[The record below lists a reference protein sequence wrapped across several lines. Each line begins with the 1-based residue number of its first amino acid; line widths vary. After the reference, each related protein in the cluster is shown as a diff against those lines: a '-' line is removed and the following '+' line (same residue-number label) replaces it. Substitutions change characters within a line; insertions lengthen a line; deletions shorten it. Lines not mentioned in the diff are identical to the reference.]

1 MKTKI
6 KNRNK
11 NRNTRKLFLEMNR
24 SQKVIVRCFIA
35 QLEGVEGHAVYLAI
49 DRNGEIELTVV
60 SLHST
65 VIKAWSVA
73 VAARR
78 ILENSSYSYK
88 HSNEVILKTFVAALV
103 ADYFDY
109 SSDSVLN
116 EIEVP
121 SKWKTFST
129 KSKHPDFANGV
140 FVIGTS
146 ATEILMLE
154 EEPKKLILA
163 NTYLMSAYIADF
175 MNENQLDSLVLPDID
190 RLVHEARRAF
200 SSTKHRVNYSLTAH
214 ELLRWAYK

>member
-1 MKTKI
+1 
-6 KNRNK
+6 
-11 NRNTRKLFLEMNR
+11 MNR
-24 SQKVIVRCFIA
+24 CQKVIMRCFIA
-35 QLEGVEGHAVYLAI
+35 QLEGVDGHAVYLTI
-49 DRNGEIELTVV
+49 DRNKEIELTVV

-190 RLVHEARRAF
+190 RLVYEARRAF
-200 SSTKHRVNYSLTAH
+200 SSTKHQVNYSLTAH